1 MCHDHSDFASC
12 FSRQGC
18 DSPAAWKAALR
29 LQRSD
34 VIASNDYGLP
44 IAEAGFSVTMRAGMS
59 ESIGILTGGGD
70 CPGLNAVIR
79 AVVKAAA
86 KRGWE
91 TLGIYD
97 GFEGLLEPVRYRK
110 LNYREMDGLLLVG
123 GTILGATN
131 KGRFAA
137 KTGHGE
143 VRKVPDAVITQ
154 AKQNFAILGL
164 RALVVVGGDGSLTIA
179 QQLFE
184 HGVPL
189 VGVPKTIDNDL
200 EATVMTFGFD
210 SAVACATDALDRL
223 RTTAESHNRVMV
235 LEVMG
240 RYAGWIALH
249 SGIAGGGDVILIPEI
264 PFHFDRV
271 CAKVRERE
279 QEGKR
284 FTLVVVAEGAR
295 EEGKGYVTAGE
306 NGADREARLGG
317 VGAMVAAEIEKRT
330 SKETRVCV
338 LGHLQ
343 RGGGPTTF
351 DRLLCTRFGAR
362 AVQLIADQMYG
373 HMVALR
379 PPDTVPV
386 KITEAVG
393 RLRTVP
399 INGDLVQTARAL
411 GISLGD

>member
-1 MCHDHSDFASC
+1 MSAT
-12 FSRQGC
+12 
-18 DSPAAWKAALR
+18 
-29 LQRSD
+29 
-34 VIASNDYGLP
+34 I
-44 IAEAGFSVTMRAGMS
+44 RAGMS
-59 ESIGILTGGGD
+59 ERIGILTGGGD

-91 TLGIYD
+91 TIGFLD
-97 GFEGLLEPVRYRK
+97 GYEGLLDLRYRP
-110 LNYREMDGLLLVG
+110 LNYHEMDGLLHLG
-123 GTILGATN
+123 GTILGTTN

-143 VRKVPDAVITQ
+143 VRKVPAEVLEQ
-154 AKQNFAILGL
+154 AARNVDQLGL
-164 RALVVVGGDGSLTIA
+164 RALVCVGGDGSLTIA

-184 HGVPL
+184 HGIRL

-240 RYAGWIALH
+240 RYAGWIAAH
-249 SGIAGGGDVILIPEI
+249 SGIAGGGDVILVPEI
-264 PFHFDRV
+264 PFRHESI
-271 CAKVRERE
+271 CAKVVERDKA
-279 QEGKR
+279 GKK

-295 EEGKGYVTAGE
+295 EQGGRFVTAGVA
-306 NGADREARLGG
+306 GGDREARLGG
-317 VGAMVAAEIEKRT
+317 IGAVVAAEIQKRT
-330 SKETRVCV
+330 GKDTRVCV

-362 AVQLIADQMYG
+362 AIQLIADEMFGY
-373 HMVALR
+373 MVALR
-379 PPDTVPV
+379 PPDTVAV
-386 KITEAVG
+386 KITDAIG
-393 RLRTVP
+393 RIRTVP
-399 INGDLVQTARAL
+399 LDGDLVQTARAL
-411 GISLGD
+411 GISFGD

>member
-1 MCHDHSDFASC
+1 
-12 FSRQGC
+12 
-18 DSPAAWKAALR
+18 
-29 LQRSD
+29 
-34 VIASNDYGLP
+34 
-44 IAEAGFSVTMRAGMS
+44 MS
-59 ESIGILTGGGD
+59 ERIGILTSGGD

-91 TLGIYD
+91 TLGILG
-97 GFEGLLEPVRYRK
+97 GFEGLLESPRYK
-110 LNYREMDGLLLVG
+110 VLDYHEMDGLLTLG
-123 GTILGATN
+123 GTVLGTSN
-131 KGRFAA
+131 RGRFAG

-143 VRKVPDAVITQ
+143 ARRVPGAIIEETRR
-154 AKQNFAILGL
+154 NFSELGL
-164 RALVVVGGDGSLTIA
+164 RALVCVGGDGSLSIA

-184 HGVPL
+184 AGIPV

-200 EATVMTFGFD
+200 AATVITFGFD

-223 RTTAESHNRVMV
+223 HTTAASHERVMV

-240 RYAGWIALH
+240 RYAGWIASH

-264 PFHFDRV
+264 PFRYEAI
-271 CAKVRERE
+271 CAKIAERE
-279 QEGKR
+279 AQGKK

-295 EEGKGYVTAGE
+295 EQDGDYVTLGVA
-306 NGADREARLGG
+306 ADDREARLGG
-317 VGAMVAAEIEKRT
+317 IGAVVAEEIQKRT
-330 SKETRVCV
+330 GKETRICV

-362 AVQLIADQMYG
+362 AVQLVADRQYG
-373 HMVALR
+373 YMVALR
-379 PPDTVPV
+379 PPDTVAV

-399 INGDLVQTARAL
+399 LDGDIIRTARAL
-411 GISLGD
+411 GISFGDARG

>member
-1 MCHDHSDFASC
+1 MGE
-12 FSRQGC
+12 R
-18 DSPAAWKAALR
+18 
-29 LQRSD
+29 
-34 VIASNDYGLP
+34 
-44 IAEAGFSVTMRAGMS
+44 
-59 ESIGILTGGGD
+59 IGILTGGGD

-91 TLGIYD
+91 TIGFLD
-97 GFEGLLEPVRYRK
+97 GYEGLLDLRYRA
-110 LNYREMDGLLLVG
+110 LNYHDMDGLLHLG

-143 VRKVPDAVITQ
+143 VRKVPDAICAQ
-154 AKQNFAILGL
+154 SKRHFGQLGL
-164 RALVVVGGDGSLTIA
+164 RALVCVGGDGSLTIA

-184 HGVPL
+184 SGLPL

-223 RTTAESHNRVMV
+223 RTTAESHNRVLV

-240 RYAGWIALH
+240 RYAGWIAAH
-249 SGIAGGGDVILIPEI
+249 AGIAGGGDVILIPEI
-264 PFHFDRV
+264 PFRYDSV
-271 CAKVRERE
+271 CAKIAARED
-279 QEGKR
+279 EGKK
-284 FTLVVVAEGAR
+284 FTLIVVAEGAR
-295 EEGKGYVTAGE
+295 EQGTGFVGVSG
-306 NGADREARLGG
+306 GADREARLGG
-317 VGAMVAAEIEKRT
+317 IGALVAAEVEKRT
-330 SKETRVCV
+330 GKETRVCV

-362 AVQLIADQMYG
+362 AVQLIADGMYG
-373 HMVALR
+373 YMVALR
-379 PPDTVPV
+379 PPDTVAV
-386 KITEAVG
+386 KITEAIG

-399 INGDLVQTARAL
+399 LDGDIVQTARAL
-411 GISLGD
+411 GISFGD